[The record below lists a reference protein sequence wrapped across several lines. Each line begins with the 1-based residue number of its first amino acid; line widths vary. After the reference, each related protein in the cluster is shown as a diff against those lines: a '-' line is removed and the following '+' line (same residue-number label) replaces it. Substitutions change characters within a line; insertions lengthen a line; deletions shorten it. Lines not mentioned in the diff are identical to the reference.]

1 MKLPVGVSL
10 RLGRAGLKL
19 KAHAPEILIGVGVI
33 AIIGVAITAGRATLK
48 VPDILEHHE
57 AQIDQINNTD
67 LDEGAK
73 TVEYTKVYARTGRDF
88 MWAYLP
94 TITFGVL
101 SVACF
106 TGAHGIMKKRNV
118 ALMAAYK
125 ILETQYD
132 DYRQRV
138 RDKWGDDVDRDIRYS
153 NAQARMTEEVVV
165 TDGESGVESV
175 SLKLKSP
182 NEFSIYARFFDQT
195 VSTWDPHPDYNRLF
209 LQSQQSYWNQIL
221 QARGHVFLNEV
232 YDSLG
237 FDRTSAGA
245 VVGWVLGKDED
256 NYIDFGLF
264 NDSRPEV
271 RMFINGTEEAILLDF
286 NVSGT
291 IYDKI

>member
-1 MKLPVGVSL
+1 
-10 RLGRAGLKL
+10 
-19 KAHAPEILIGVGVI
+19 
-33 AIIGVAITAGRATLK
+33 
-48 VPDILEHHE
+48 
-57 AQIDQINNTD
+57 
-67 LDEGAK
+67 
-73 TVEYTKVYARTGRDF
+73 
-88 MWAYLP
+88 
-94 TITFGVL
+94 
-101 SVACF
+101 
-106 TGAHGIMKKRNV
+106 
-118 ALMAAYK
+118 MAAYK
-125 ILETQYD
+125 ILETQYE

-175 SLKLKSP
+175 SLKLKNP